1 MTAERR
7 REVEKFILQKL
18 EEIRFECEDAL
29 DDTEIINM
37 TVSKRWSMLFALDH
51 NKEDYVLDNHW
62 KWNID

>member
-7 REVEKFILQKL
+7 REVEQFILRKL

-51 NKEDYVLDNHW
+51 KKEDYVLDNHW
-62 KWNID
+62 KWNVD